1 MVTALK
7 RENLRKLQSKRLK
20 PEVMLIIYDGAC
32 PFCSAYVRLLRLR
45 EQTAAVEL
53 LNARDADARIAHYQ
67 QQGYDL
73 DQGMLVVMGDAVYA
87 GPDAIH
93 MLAACSTRSG
103 WFNRCNVWIFSS
115 RGRSRLV
122 YPLLKAGRR
131 IALLMLGIP
140 LIRKNHH

>member
-1 MVTALK
+1 
-7 RENLRKLQSKRLK
+7 
-20 PEVMLIIYDGAC
+20 MLIIYDGAC

-45 EQTAAVEL
+45 EQAAAVEL

-73 DQGMLVVMGDAVYA
+73 DQGMLVVMGDAIHA
-87 GPDAIH
+87 GADAIH

-122 YPLLKAGRR
+122 YPLLRVGRR

>member
-1 MVTALK
+1 
-7 RENLRKLQSKRLK
+7 
-20 PEVMLIIYDGAC
+20 MLIIYDGAC

-53 LNARDADARIAHYQ
+53 LNARDADARISHYQ

-73 DQGMLVVMGDAVYA
+73 DQGMLVVMGDAVHA
-87 GPDAIH
+87 GADAIH
-93 MLAACSTRSG
+93 MLAACSTRSD